1 MTEISEVRY
10 DANVT
15 LPSGENLLPKFR
27 DPRHDTIVTAKPEVP
42 EKYTRLMGLDCGRRL
57 LPYTMLD
64 RYDRNRRKESL
75 DAVVLENNLIKAT
88 FLLDY
93 GCRLIS
99 LIDKTDGNK
108 ELLFANKSLQVANL
122 STRDAWFAGG
132 IEWNIGQYGHAF
144 SSMGRIHVTKQ
155 TGTDGQQFLRIY
167 DYERCKGIWWH
178 IDFHLSDD
186 APLLYAHVVAHNL
199 YDEPTSMYYWTNSAV
214 YLTDDTRIFASNDHA
229 VYLDPYAPSISRN
242 YGFMD
247 MPDLPV
253 HGGIDA
259 SFPNRIPY
267 SDEYFFT
274 CDEDEM
280 PWESAFETNTGK
292 GFFEASTHPLS
303 YRKMF
308 CWGVATGGKNW
319 QRFLCPDS
327 DTDYVEIQAGLAPSQ
342 THGLH
347 LDAHATMS
355 WTQAFGPVLGDPGK
369 LNDKDYKQAKLEAQE
384 RIHDVINAKTLRDL
398 EEKCIHD
405 AEVAPEEIL
414 CQGTGWGYLE
424 QKMRGLSLP
433 KAFHFDQS
441 SVKNAEMPWDY
452 FLDHGQLPTVNETPY
467 AFQVVVNS
475 EWRQKLQKAVENI
488 KVPHSQIRAVML
500 HYLGIALLE
509 DEQVV
514 EAKQCWLD
522 VYDIDPNPWT
532 VRNIAVLE
540 LRRGAVELALE
551 WYAKAAKAKDF
562 QRSLPFVE
570 EYFRVLVDNGRTE
583 AAVAYFKSLPPS
595 YLEQS
600 DTIALDRAKLA
611 AQSDDAQTIK
621 RLAFDRLLCNIREGD
636 TPLEPLWEE
645 YVRITGTP
653 EVFPSD
659 RDFSLYDPKRLP
671 IQS

>member
-1 MTEISEVRY
+1 MTEIFVTQYE
-10 DANVT
+10 ANVA
-15 LPSGENLLPKFR
+15 LPLGENLLPKFR
-27 DPRHDTIVTAKPEVP
+27 EPKHDTIVTAKPEVP

-64 RYDRNRRKESL
+64 RYDRTRRRQEL
-75 DAVVLENNLIKAT
+75 EAAVLENDHLKAT

-99 LIDKTDGNK
+99 LIDKKTGE
-108 ELLFANKSLQVANL
+108 ELLFANRSIQVANL

-144 SSMGRIHVTKQ
+144 SSMGKVHVTKQ
-155 TGTDGQQFLRIY
+155 LGTDGQPFLRIY

-214 YLTDDTRIFASNDHA
+214 FLSDSSRVFASSDHA

-242 YGFMD
+242 YGFMN
-247 MPDLPV
+247 MPLLPV
-253 HGGIDA
+253 HGDVDA
-259 SFPNRIPY
+259 SYPNRIPY

-280 PWESAFETNTGK
+280 PWESAFETNTGR

-347 LDAHATMS
+347 LNAHATMS

-369 LNDKDYKQAKLEAQE
+369 LNDKDYKQAKQEAQE
-384 RIHDVINAKTLRDL
+384 RIHDIITATRLHNL
-398 EEKCIHD
+398 EERFIQD
-405 AEVAPEEIL
+405 AEVAPGEVVW
-414 CQGTGWGYLE
+414 QGTGWGYLE
-424 QKMRGLSLP
+424 QKMRGITLP
-433 KAFHFDQS
+433 NAFQFDQS
-441 SVKNAEMPWDY
+441 SVKNAEKPWNY
-452 FLDHGQLPTVNETPY
+452 FLDHGHLPVVNETSY
-467 AFQVVVNS
+467 AFQVVVNAA
-475 EWRQKLQKAVENI
+475 WRQKLLEAIGNTDSLDDQA
-488 KVPHSQIRAVML
+488 RAVML
-500 HYLGIALLE
+500 HYLGIAFLE

-522 VYDIDPNPWT
+522 AYGIDPNPWT
-532 VRNIAVLE
+532 ARNIAVLE
-540 LRRGAVELALE
+540 LRRGAVDFAIE
-551 WYAKAAKAKDF
+551 WYEKASRSREF
-562 QRSLPFVE
+562 QASLPFVE

-583 AAVAYFKSLPPS
+583 TAFAYFNSLPSS

-611 AQSDDAQTIK
+611 AQLDDAPTIK
-621 RLAFDRLLCNIREGD
+621 NLAFDRLLCNIREGD
-636 TPLEPLWEE
+636 TPLEPLWDE
-645 YVRITGTP
+645 YVRITGIP
-653 EVFPSD
+653 EDFPTD
-659 RDFSLYDPKRLP
+659 RDFSLYDPERLS
-671 IQS
+671 IQM